1 MVAIVESRLPF
12 KIFPTLCVPTEI
24 RRFGR
29 LKICVQ
35 LLINLVKKIN
45 TCLAAIGGGNS
56 GLSPIL
62 LLLLLLAEALAIADV
77 FSGKF
82 PNCTKALLLGGP
94 KM

>member
-1 MVAIVESRLPF
+1 MIIL
-12 KIFPTLCVPTEI
+12 LYVPTGV
-24 RRFGR
+24 RRFGQ
-29 LKICVQ
+29 LKTCIHSVP

-62 LLLLLLAEALAIADV
+62 LLLLLLAEEAAFADV

>member
-1 MVAIVESRLPF
+1 L
-12 KIFPTLCVPTEI
+12 LCVKTGV
-24 RRFGR
+24 RRFGH
-29 LKICVQ
+29 LQTSIQ
-35 LLINLVKKIN
+35 SLSLLINLVKKIN

-62 LLLLLLAEALAIADV
+62 LLLLLLAEAAIADV

>member
-1 MVAIVESRLPF
+1 MF
-12 KIFPTLCVPTEI
+12 WTLEN
-24 RRFGR
+24 
-29 LKICVQ
+29 LHSK
-35 LLINLVKKIN
+35 LITFDQSGEKKN